1 MKQNPL
7 RETGPG
13 ISEEC
18 IERRHRAF
26 GYTRA
31 PAGEDSSGE
40 TPSHAG
46 TWRPQGKHG
55 QHFTVARGMDEIV

>member
-18 IERRHRAF
+18 IERRHRAL
-26 GYTRA
+26 GVHESPSRRGQQRGDSESRGDMAA
-31 PAGEDSSGE
+31 PGE
-40 TPSHAG
+40 TWPTLHC
-46 TWRPQGKHG
+46 GKG
-55 QHFTVARGMDEIV
+55 DG